1 MTESIVIVGNG
12 IAAISAIKSIRE
24 IDKASKIHLI
34 GEERFY
40 PYNRVRLSKGLL
52 SGLEENKILLQK
64 KEWYK
69 ENDVILYL
77 DKKVI
82 SVDTNK
88 KVIGL
93 SDGNIIDYTKLLLAN
108 GSHNV
113 TPLISG
119 IKKHGVYTLKTL
131 QDAWDIIDRLKDA
144 QVVLI
149 IGGGI
154 QGLETAWIMAQAGKK
169 VILSHRSP
177 RFMRAQLDEKAA
189 KILEKAVLASNIQ
202 ILFSTQVSEIKGNGN
217 VEGFMTTNGNSY
229 ECDTIIYSVG
239 TKPNIDILDNT
250 PIKTNN
256 GIIVN
261 KKMET
266 NIDGIYAAG
275 DVAEYNNQT
284 YGLWNIA
291 IGQGKVAGYNII
303 GKDSI
308 YEHIIPVTTL
318 NAFNLS
324 LFSMGIVDE
333 SKATNIIIDDRS
345 QEGIYNKVLISN
357 DKIIGAIV
365 VGNIKVSPALKSAI
379 EKETSLK
386 GMDYKNTSFDEL
398 IQVLKSNR

>member
-217 VEGFMTTNGNSY
+217 VEGFMTTDGNSY

>member
-88 KVIGL
+88 KVVGL

-154 QGLETAWIMAQAGKK
+154 QGLETAWIMAQADKK

-189 KILEKAVLASNIQ
+189 KILEEAVLASNIQ

-217 VEGFMTTNGNSY
+217 VEGFMTTDGNSY

>member
-24 IDKASKIHLI
+24 IDKFCKIHLI
-34 GEERFY
+34 GEEKFY

-52 SGLEENKILLQK
+52 SGLEENKILIQK
-64 KEWYK
+64 KEWYS

-77 DKKVI
+77 DNKVI
-82 SVDTNK
+82 SIDTNK
-88 KVIGL
+88 RVVEL
-93 SDGNIIDYTKLLLAN
+93 SDGKIIGYTKLLLAS

-119 IKKHGVYTLKTL
+119 INKHGVYTLKTL
-131 QDAWDIIDRLKDA
+131 QDAWDIIERLEDA
-144 QVVLI
+144 QIVLI
-149 IGGGI
+149 IGGGV
-154 QGLETAWIMAQAGKK
+154 QGLETAWMMVQAGKK

-177 RFMRAQLDEKAA
+177 RFMRTQLDEKAS
-189 KILEKAVLASNIQ
+189 KLLEKAVLSSNIQ
-202 ILFSTQVSEIKGNGN
+202 ILFNTQVSEVKGYDK
-217 VEGFMTTNGNSY
+217 VEGFMTTDGKSY

-239 TKPNIDILDNT
+239 TKPNIDILNNT

-261 KKMET
+261 EKMET
-266 NIDGIYAAG
+266 NVESIYAAG
-275 DVAEYNNQT
+275 DVAEYNNQI

-308 YEHIIPVTTL
+308 YKNIIPLTTL

-333 SKATNIIIDDRS
+333 SKATDIVIDDRS
-345 QEGIYNKVLISN
+345 EEGIYNKVLINN
-357 DKIIGAIV
+357 DKVIGAIV

-386 GMDYKNTSFDEL
+386 GIDYNNTSFDEL
-398 IQVLKSNR
+398 IQVIKNNK

>member
-189 KILEKAVLASNIQ
+189 KILEEAVLASNIQ

-217 VEGFMTTNGNSY
+217 VEGFMTTDGNSY